1 MNGSG
6 DSAEDGGGSPSVT
19 SATAHIPDNL
29 LELIDRTA
37 NQLNLS
43 AQQIA
48 HDHLLH
54 KGLYG
59 LANQYPPRSTV
70 PDPDSSAV
78 AGTWAFAGG
87 TSLVSAH
94 RLVDRWSEDVDL
106 VLVPHAGVAKG
117 AARRARKHLVQTAAD
132 FLDPDTGQHRWDS
145 GGDVA
150 TVMVRTGIGEVRFDA
165 SQQPAAPNVIVDA
178 VVLSLL
184 GRYADQD
191 SVADHPELGRFNVPA
206 LAVPVTAVNKMMT
219 LHRLAINGDDERIFA
234 RARDLYDLARIAGSP
249 PHAAETRRRTTELAE
264 LLDKGGVS
272 RKGQTSRPDRG
283 YLSGPEFRP
292 GESARTALKAG
303 YREMQDMIWGSSR
316 PNFEEALAAAQSL
329 DQAPGR

>member
-1 MNGSG
+1 M
-6 DSAEDGGGSPSVT
+6 T

-206 LAVPVTAVNKMMT
+206 LAVHVTAVNKMMT